1 MHNVKT
7 NKYTM
12 NLQERSKNI
21 EAEIVAHSRN
31 IETGD
36 ELITYRLT
44 YPRIILAQ
52 LNTYKSITKITA
64 SSRAQPFNKVV
75 EVIETLLYQWL
86 TRRLTKVCKGQSIL
100 LQKRKSEKEI

>member
-1 MHNVKT
+1 
-7 NKYTM
+7 M
-12 NLQERSKNI
+12 NIKNRTKNI
-21 EAEIVAHSRN
+21 KAEIVAHSRN

-52 LNTYKSITKITA
+52 LNTYKQITKITA

-75 EVIETLLYQWL
+75 EVIENDPFIPMAYQKTHKHFVKHSNL
-86 TRRLTKVCKGQSIL
+86 TAS
-100 LQKRKSEKEI
+100 